1 VVSKSIKFKLHL
13 VNSWQKLQRDGKM
26 GTLRQD
32 VRPMFPVEL
41 LGLFRPGERCFF
53 VFYEVGSCCGF
64 ALCDALGCVMIFSM
78 WYICIWYMNIIY
90 IYIWIIWIIYE
101 YHTNNYWK
109 YHSSCLQVPKTI
121 QHPSHPRLR
130 LSHFKKSPY
139 GETAGQGQHWQSAGE
154 SINTIATT
162 PQPHKNHSKIVYCIL
177 YMYIL

>member
-1 VVSKSIKFKLHL
+1 LCSMRWAVVAALLHVTLWVVS
-13 VNSWQKLQRDGKM
+13 WY
-26 GTLRQD
+26 
-32 VRPMFPVEL
+32 L
-41 LGLFRPGERCFF
+41 LMIY
-53 VFYEVGSCCGF
+53 VYE
-64 ALCDALGCVMIFSM
+64 
-78 WYICIWYMNIIY
+78 YIYYIYNYMNY
-90 IYIWIIWIIYE
+90 MNYIWIIWIIYE

-162 PQPHKNHSKIVYCIL
+162 PQPHKNHSKIVYTVHVYTIEICRASSREF
-177 YMYIL
+177 